1 MRAFVV
7 VMLFCFLSGTILR
20 NKMNLG
26 VGYYRIPPYK
36 ADSKEGTGSLEQ
48 RGKYP
53 SLTSHAYM
61 RSMLVI
67 RMR

>member
-7 VMLFCFLSGTILR
+7 MLLCFLSGTILR
-20 NKMNLG
+20 NKLNLG
-26 VGYYRIPPYK
+26 VGYFRISPSK

-53 SLTSHAYM
+53 SLTSHAEM
-61 RSMLVI
+61 RSVLVI
-67 RMR
+67 LMR